1 MQNRRW
7 QRSPSFPRLESVPIR
22 RHTGR
27 VITVDA
33 QQLTTLGG
41 LLTVLLA
48 LLGYLRV
55 MKHDLRRDL
64 RAEIIAS
71 EARTSIR
78 FDAVDARFDAVDAR
92 FDAVD
97 ARFGAVD
104 ARFEEFER
112 RLTSKIDEVK
122 TDLAGR
128 IDGVDHRL
136 DTIERRTYDI
146 GRVLPPPAPPHAS

>member
-1 MQNRRW
+1 M
-7 QRSPSFPRLESVPIR
+7 
-22 RHTGR
+22 
-27 VITVDA
+27 DA